1 MCVIIF
7 SKSKFYR
14 VKSKSGKDYIVE
26 TDPNETFKKIIST
39 DNENTSYKSIKSIKR
54 LPNIRNG
61 RIINKLLHYP
71 FNPYIFKSMLLK
83 SEHGLDYKV
92 LWNTEYHVRKD
103 LYKSGPYG
111 NAFSSLGL
119 ENNFIPPNKKSW
131 EKKAK

>member
-1 MCVIIF
+1 MKCLFFLFAMCVIIF

-92 LWNTEYHVRKD
+92 L
-103 LYKSGPYG
+103 
-111 NAFSSLGL
+111 
-119 ENNFIPPNKKSW
+119 
-131 EKKAK
+131 